1 MATTVNF
8 ALTDDNGQLT
18 GKPLAHVQGLADSAA
33 SAVEA
38 KIPDVS
44 GFALKTAIP
53 DTSTLATKTEVSTLS
68 DAVEAK
74 ADVAT
79 VDSKVSAAKTDLT
92 STFDSKIAASE
103 QKILASVG
111 TGTTSATATRLVP
124 LALTLGQDDYTIDLA
139 KRPATSN
146 RIPLKFSTS
155 VPKWRIHLRNANPR
169 TGRVFTGAVPIDGIW
184 IGVHDR
190 SSVTYT
196 LNPNKNTGGK
206 YLGAPTKIVEAFTT
220 PTDGSEW
227 VSDWFTTEIGDGTER
242 LLEIAYSNVPSG
254 TSITRQLG
262 GSYYVGA
269 GHAGDAT
276 YAGGWVEGDTPF
288 DIWIEAEVPASTPVL
303 AVYGDSLSSGVRAE
317 RPVADSPL
325 SLYTFTHNALPVHYS
340 ASGDTMTSW
349 NTVGDAGWKVN
360 RWDNLS
366 KADGLLFSMGSNDV
380 FANVTL
386 SGMKSRFADSLTLMS
401 KRIKDGAPVYLSTIL
416 PRTNKTDS
424 ATVTSEAV
432 RREYNSWLKAQE
444 GVGSIKDVIDI
455 VPAVSDDDETLKTA
469 YDADGVHLYTPGYK
483 AIADALNLPPM
494 PAPVAAGA
502 VSIVDNGNG
511 TATITL

>member
-18 GKPLAHVQGLADSAA
+18 GKPLAHVQGLAKTAA

-44 GFALKTAIP
+44 GFALKSAIP
-53 DTSTLATKTEVSTLS
+53 DTSTLATKSEVSTLS
-68 DAVEAK
+68 ST
-74 ADVAT
+74 VA
-79 VDSKVSAAKTDLT
+79 SKVDA
-92 STFDSKIAASE
+92 STVDSKIAASE

-111 TGTTSATATRLVP
+111 TGTGSASGGTRLVP
-124 LALTLGQDDYTIDLA
+124 LALTVGQDDYTIDLT

-184 IGVHDR
+184 LGTHDR
-190 SSVTYT
+190 SSVSYT
-196 LNPNKNTGGK
+196 VSPSYNVGGK
-206 YLGAPTKIVEAFTT
+206 YLGAPTKIVNAFST
-220 PTDGSEW
+220 PADGSEW

-288 DIWIEAEVPASTPVL
+288 DIWIEAEVPASTPVI

-325 SLYTFTHNALPVHYS
+325 SLYTFAHNALPVHYS

-349 NTVGDAGWKVN
+349 NAAGDAGWKVN

-380 FANVTL
+380 FSNVTL
-386 SGMKSRFADSLTLMS
+386 SGMQSRFADSLALMS

-416 PRTNKTDS
+416 PRTKVTDS
-424 ATVTSEAV
+424 GTTVPEAT
-432 RREYNSWLKAQE
+432 RRKYNAWLKTQK
-444 GVGSIKDVIDI
+444 GVGNIKDVIDI
-455 VPAVSDDDETLKTA
+455 VPAVSDDDETLKAA

-483 AIADALNLPPM
+483 AIADVLNLPPM